1 MTRAII
7 DTPYSVKAR
16 ARALAASGTRCVI
29 RYYNRKNSQ
38 TFPDK
43 CLTRDEAEAIAEAG
57 LSIAVVFQQ
66 NHRQLSDFSSDNAT
80 ADATRA
86 LECAAAIGQPEKSAI
101 YVSVDHDFYRP
112 SELSVIKD
120 YFGHFA
126 KAVHAGG
133 YQTGVY
139 GSGTVAKQ
147 LKTAG
152 LVDYVWLARA
162 LGWSGSRD
170 ALQAGSY
177 DLYQDAVDLKIDGLD
192 CDSNITR
199 PGQPDFGQFT
209 LTQVKPEQRIQHLDA
224 DAGRAL
230 YEIVSRSSLNL
241 RGGPSLDYPVIRSL
255 SPGTRV
261 YGLQRSGDW
270 LKVDLEGDGKPDGYI
285 SLSYVRNLAGQT
297 ANLPV
302 EGQQAID
309 IAYRELA
316 LQVTET
322 PGPGSTPRIA
332 LYYRTLDGSSAQ
344 HEDDEI
350 SWCSY
355 FANFCFA
362 EIGQLGSGKSNA
374 RSWITW
380 GRPVSGPP
388 QRGDVVVLWR
398 ESISSWKGHVGFF
411 VGYDG
416 DNWLLIGGN
425 QADAVSIKSFDPARV
440 LAVRRL

>member
-1 MTRAII
+1 MTRVII
-7 DTPYSVKAR
+7 DTPYSVKTR
-16 ARALAASGTRCVI
+16 AKALAIGGTRCVI

-43 CLTRDEAEAIAEAG
+43 CLTRAEAEAISDAG
-57 LSIAVVFQQ
+57 MTMAVVFQQ
-66 NHRQLSDFSSDNAT
+66 NHRQLSDFLNDNAED
-80 ADATRA
+80 DAKRA
-86 LECAAAIGQPEKSAI
+86 LECAAAVGQPKESAI
-101 YVSVDHDFYRP
+101 YVSVDHDFYRAD
-112 SELSVIKD
+112 ELGVIES
-120 YFGHFA
+120 YFEHVARAFRA
-126 KAVHAGG
+126 AG
-133 YQTGVY
+133 YKIGVY
-139 GSGTVAKQ
+139 GSGTVGAR
-147 LKTAG
+147 LKKAG

-170 ALQAGSY
+170 ALRAGSY
-177 DLYQDAVDLKIDGLD
+177 DLYQDAIDLKIDGLD

-209 LTQVKPEQRIQHLDA
+209 LSEVEPERRVQLMDV
-224 DAGRAL
+224 DAGRTL
-230 YEIVSRSSLNL
+230 YEVASRSSLNL

-255 SPGTRV
+255 SPGMRV

-270 LKVDLEGDGKPDGYI
+270 LKVDLEGDGKADGYVWLNYMRSI
-285 SLSYVRNLAGQT
+285 AGHT

-302 EGQQAID
+302 QGQQAID

-316 LQVTET
+316 LQVREV
-322 PGPGSTPRIA
+322 PGPASNPRIS
-332 LYYRTLDGSSAQ
+332 LYYRSMDGSSADL
-344 HEDDEI
+344 DDSEV

-362 EIGQLGSGKSNA
+362 ELGQQGSGKSNA
-374 RSWITW
+374 RSWTTW
-380 GRPVSGPP
+380 GRPVLGPP
-388 QRGDVVVLWR
+388 QKGNVVVLWR

-425 QADAVSIKSFDPARV
+425 QDDAVSIKAFDPARV